1 MVGDLNLINRRGPKT
16 HDECRGQNV
25 FILGGWVRLESRR
38 D

>member
-1 MVGDLNLINRRGPKT
+1 MVGFLNLINHRGPKT

-25 FILGGWVRLESRR
+25 FILG